1 MLDRKTVEA
10 LDRDLTID
18 ITTTGR
24 KSGVP
29 RITEIWQHRVDG
41 RSYITGTPG
50 TRDWYANLLAE
61 PRFVFHLKGSMR
73 RDLPATAIP
82 ITDPAEKR
90 RILLATTTIWTEP
103 GERDVEERVAGSPLI
118 EVRFDD
124 EAGTSD

>member
-18 ITTTGR
+18 IITTGR
-24 KSGVP
+24 KSGLQ
-29 RITEIWQHRVDG
+29 RTTEIWQHRVDG
-41 RSYITGTPG
+41 KSYITGTPG

-61 PRFVFHLKGSMR
+61 PRFVFHLKGSTR
-73 RDLPATAIP
+73 RDLRATAIP

-90 RILLATTTIWTEP
+90 RILRATTTIWTEP

-124 EAGTSD
+124 EADTSD